1 MDKIIVPGTT
11 GSAAGPTTTTTAATT
26 ISLKRGRRQRG
37 SHGQRPA
44 AESRHRGGLRQREVV
59 VGVLPRILLLP
70 SLNPPNCG
78 GGCGCFQLQLDV
90 SMVLTQ
96 SFHEKILEEEEYNFN
111 FAHKSDATYL
121 GTKCAKCF

>member
-59 VGVLPRILLLP
+59 VGLLPGVLLLP
-70 SLNPPNCG
+70 ALRPPLRGLPPHGARRNSR
-78 GGCGCFQLQLDV
+78 LM
-90 SMVLTQ
+90 MVLI
-96 SFHEKILEEEEYNFN
+96 S
-111 FAHKSDATYL
+111 KSIYKFLT
-121 GTKCAKCF
+121 